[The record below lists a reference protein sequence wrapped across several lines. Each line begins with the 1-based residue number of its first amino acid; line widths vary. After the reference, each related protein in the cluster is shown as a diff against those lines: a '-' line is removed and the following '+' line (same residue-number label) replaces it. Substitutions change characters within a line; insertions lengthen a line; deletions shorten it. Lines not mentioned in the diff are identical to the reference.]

1 MKKIVPPTNETF
13 ARIRVVGVG
22 GSGGNVI
29 NHMIKSGLTN
39 VEFIAANTD
48 LQDLQNS
55 KSTKKIHLGRRT
67 TQGLGAGMNPALGEK
82 AALESIEEI
91 KESIKGADIIF
102 IACGMGGGTG
112 TGAAPVFAKVAQDLG
127 ILTISVITKPFSF
140 EGSQRKIISDQGIE
154 KLSLNTDSLVI
165 IPNDSVL
172 AISSDKTTMS
182 EAFALCD
189 EVLNQAVSGV
199 SQLIVRAGDI
209 NIDFADLNTIMK
221 KSGNALLGIGSG
233 RGANKAEIAI
243 TKAMSSP
250 LLETSIKGAQR
261 VLYSI
266 ASRTRSEITM
276 KEVQI
281 IAERI
286 SENVDPGAKIIF
298 GTVTDKNLRQGEVRV
313 TLIATDLIDNN
324 VQPNVQII
332 ENKKSKDAIKAP
344 VRRLRDFEIDDK
356 ETKVISLGDEYD
368 YNDEDNDEEYD
379 ESDKKQ
385 PIEAIK
391 NLWKKK

>member
-1 MKKIVPPTNETF
+1 MSCMKKVVPPTNETF
-13 ARIRVVGVG
+13 ARIRVIGVG

-29 NHMIKSGLTN
+29 NHMIKSGLTD
-39 VEFIAANTD
+39 VEFIVANTD

-55 KSTKKIHLGRRT
+55 KSNKKIHLGRKT
-67 TQGLGAGMNPALGEK
+67 TQGLGAGMNPSIGEK
-82 AALESIEEI
+82 AALESIDEI

-182 EAFALCD
+182 EAFAQCD

-209 NIDFADLNTIMK
+209 NIDFSDLRTIMK
-221 KSGNALLGIGSG
+221 KSGNALLGIGTG
-233 RGANKAEIAI
+233 RGSNKAEIAI

-261 VLYSI
+261 VLFSI

-276 KEVQI
+276 KEVQS

-286 SENVDPGAKIIF
+286 SEHVDKDAKIIF
-298 GTVTDKNLRQGEVRV
+298 GTVTDKNLRQGEIRV
-313 TLIATDLIDNN
+313 TLIATDLYDNDFQLPIN
-324 VQPNVQII
+324 PVESQV
-332 ENKKSKDAIKAP
+332 EKETKTP
-344 VRRLRDFEIDDK
+344 VRRLRDFEIDK
-356 ETKVISLGDEYD
+356 EKIELIDVD
-368 YNDEDNDEEYD
+368 YENDETYEE
-379 ESDKKQ
+379 DKNQ
-385 PIEAIK
+385 STGMIK